1 MSTGTGI
8 EWTQATWNPVVGC
21 TRASAGCDFCYAVK
35 MTHRLAAMGQS
46 KYAGLTVLNNR
57 GERHFN
63 GVVRTDPGALGIPFG
78 WRKPRRVFV
87 NSMSDLFH
95 RDVPFDFIER
105 VFSVMEQSPQH
116 DFQVLTKR
124 PERAAE
130 FYAVMASKQERD
142 ADDSLCVPL
151 VCWPSSKVYYRRWP
165 LPNVWLGTSVEDQDA
180 ADKRIPH
187 LLRCPAAVRF
197 LSIEPLLGPVDIE
210 RHLWAVGASTAG
222 PWRYPS
228 GRVEPARGIGGSSI
242 CRKPARELH
251 WVIVGCESKPGK
263 ALGRFADGYAE
274 AAMSII
280 RQCREA
286 GVPVFHKQMPVKGR
300 ACGDAAQF
308 PERWQV
314 REFPQETRA

>member
-1 MSTGTGI
+1 MSTSSSI

-63 GVVRTDPGALGIPFG
+63 GVVRTDEAALEIPYH
-78 WRKPRRVFV
+78 WKRPRRVFV

-95 RDVPFDFIER
+95 KDVPFSFIAEC
-105 VFSVMEQSPQH
+105 FTTMAQTPQH
-116 DFQVLTKR
+116 TYQILTKR
-124 PERAAE
+124 PERMVE
-130 FYAVMASKQERD
+130 FFEWNYPADKISRADAV
-142 ADDSLCVPL
+142 ADWLGS
-151 VCWPSSKVYYRRWP
+151 W
-165 LPNVWLGTSVEDQDA
+165 PNVWLGTSVEDQDA

-197 LSIEPLLGPVDIE
+197 LSIEPLLGPVDIT
-210 RHLWAVGASTAG
+210 RYLYATGASTAG

-228 GRVEPARGIGGSSI
+228 GRVVRASGVGGQVICSRPAN
-242 CRKPARELH
+242 ELH

-263 ALGRFADGYAE
+263 ALGRFADGYAD
-274 AAMSII
+274 AALSII
-280 RQCREA
+280 DQCAAA
-286 GVPVFHKQMPVKGR
+286 GVPVFHKQMPVNGR
-300 ACGDAAQF
+300 ACGDAVQF
-308 PERWQV
+308 PERWRV
-314 REFPQETRA
+314 REFPQEARA